1 LVEIISGKV
10 VDLIFFVLLWGL
22 AYIFMQT
29 AKSGSF
35 RPKVRRLEP
44 MNGIDEAIGRATEMG
59 RSVHYGLGG
68 RLEGYYAP
76 QTVASASI
84 LSYVA
89 EQCAEQDTRLIVT
102 VHDSQVLPFVNDV
115 VSQACIA
122 AGKPEQYDINDVRM
136 LTTGNAYA
144 SGVMNILT
152 TEKVAASMY
161 LGTIY
166 SECLLVAE
174 TGNYVGAITI
184 AGTGRAIQIPW
195 MAAMNDYCLICD
207 ELFAAGAY
215 VTEDPEMAGTFAS
228 EDLFKFIS
236 VGLMI
241 IGAILATVGNTS
253 LAGILG
259 M

>member
-1 LVEIISGKV
+1 VTIISGKI
-10 VDLIFFVLLWGL
+10 VDLVFFVALWVL

-29 AKSGSF
+29 AKSGTFS
-35 RPKVRRLEP
+35 PKVRRLEP
-44 MNGIDEAIGRATEMG
+44 MNGIDEAVGRATEMG
-59 RSVHYGLGG
+59 RPVHYGVGG

-89 EQCAEQDTRLIVT
+89 EQCAEKETRIIVT

-115 VSQACIA
+115 VEAAFIA
-122 AGKPEQYDINDVRM
+122 KGKPENYDMTDVRM

-152 TEKVAASMY
+152 TEKCAASMY

-166 SECLLVAE
+166 SECILVAE

-215 VTEDPEMAGTFAS
+215 ASQDPEMAGTFAS
-228 EDLFKFIS
+228 EDIFKFVS
-236 VGLMI
+236 AVLMV
-241 IGAILATVGNTS
+241 IGAIMATVGSTW
-253 LAGILG
+253 LADILA